1 MKAWIFAASALL
13 VTACSVPQN
22 EALTSPELES
32 ETPAIA
38 ESPVEMSAPDA
49 DAETPVTLEVPAE
62 VTEFYPPPGSNE
74 MLRSPLSGAE
84 GLEVII
90 SDVVIPPEATVPRHY
105 HPGEEFVY
113 VIEGSA
119 VHVEEGQP
127 DRVVQAGE
135 ALVIPPGVAHAPR
148 GGPEGARAIVF
159 RVHVEGAEERTLVDE

>member
-1 MKAWIFAASALL
+1 MKAWPIALMTLL
-13 VTACSVPQN
+13 VTACSAPP
-22 EALTSPELES
+22 TDSPAPPE
-32 ETPAIA
+32 
-38 ESPVEMSAPDA
+38 VEMESSG
-49 DAETPVTLEVPAE
+49 TSEVPAE

-74 MLRSPLSGAE
+74 MLRSALSGAE

-119 VHVEEGQP
+119 VHVEAGQP
-127 DRVVQAGE
+127 DRIVQAGE
-135 ALVIPPGVAHAPR
+135 ALVIPPGVEHAPR